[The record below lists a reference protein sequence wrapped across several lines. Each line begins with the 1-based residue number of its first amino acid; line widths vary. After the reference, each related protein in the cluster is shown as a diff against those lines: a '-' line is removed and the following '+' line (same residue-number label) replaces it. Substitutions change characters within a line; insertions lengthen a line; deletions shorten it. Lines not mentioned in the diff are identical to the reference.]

1 MSLGSA
7 EIDNNGYYDVPICD
21 QYSNTEVRDSP
32 INVTDK
38 RLNENINLIINDNR
52 MQYIVEQPPFRPES
66 DLFASNNEYN
76 NNSNEI
82 MPLKNNI
89 VVDDKIPQ
97 HDYVVYSKDSSKI
110 NDIYRKEKID
120 IKKIGILVLVF
131 LLLAL
136 ILYYFL

>member
-52 MQYIVEQPPFRPES
+52 MQYIVEQPPFRPNT
-66 DLFASNNEYN
+66 DLFVENNEYN

-82 MPLKNNI
+82 IPLKNNS
-89 VVDDKIPQ
+89 VVDDKIPEY
-97 HDYVVYSKDSSKI
+97 DYVVYSKNKPNIKNI
-110 NDIYRKEKID
+110 NRKEKIE
-120 IKKIGILVLVF
+120 IKKIAILILVF
-131 LLLAL
+131 LLVGL
-136 ILYYFL
+136 ILYYFR